1 MAVGANLRN
10 AFQDSLNCAIAH
22 GQRPS
27 RWIGLGERTCTAIEA
42 VAQEHPDA
50 TVDHIADAY
59 DAFVREHEP
68 SSPDAPPQA
77 EPPKR
82 LEARRGRFNPT

>member
-1 MAVGANLRN
+1 MADDGDLYS
-10 AFQDSLNCAIAH
+10 AFQESLNRAITH

-27 RWIGLGERTCTAIEA
+27 RWIGLGEETRSAIEA

-50 TVDHIADAY
+50 TADHIADAY
-59 DAFVREHEP
+59 DAFARDHQPTPATEP
-68 SSPDAPPQA
+68 SA

-82 LEARRGRFNPT
+82 LEARRGTFGRT